1 MPVLGDVMSCPK
13 PQLRNAV
20 SIPTVASLVKD
31 SWSWAGDTINTHRD
45 GLTKEQRQART
56 KIEDRKQILYLRMK
70 NVSSSYAALS
80 KHF

>member
-1 MPVLGDVMSCPK
+1 MPVLGNVMSCPK

-31 SWSWAGDTINTHRD
+31 SWSWAGDIINTYRD